1 MGRGP
6 MKGGGDQ
13 KDRILKSGG
22 GTEEEGW
29 DALQNSSDEIEV
41 KESRYESE
49 DSQYLRV
56 GGFDGVVPKVVGTT
70 AIQFNY

>member
-29 DALQNSSDEIEV
+29 DAL
-41 KESRYESE
+41 
-49 DSQYLRV
+49 
-56 GGFDGVVPKVVGTT
+56 
-70 AIQFNY
+70 